1 MTHFLQLVATALI
14 VGVVG
19 GCGPSEPRQP
29 DLPRQPNRWVSSI
42 TVDPDSQ
49 INYIGKTRELV
60 FTTVNWGE
68 ALNGRRTISVGDV
81 VNGVQI
87 GAIRCSFY
95 WKDASYGGAQYMWRG
110 RWGCMAGR
118 NRYEVENAVN
128 EDGSKQFDYIHIS
141 PVSLKANW
149 R

>member
-1 MTHFLQLVATALI
+1 MAGARFLSVMSST
-14 VGVVG
+14 
-19 GCGPSEPRQP
+19 
-29 DLPRQPNRWVSSI
+29 VSKS
-42 TVDPDSQ
+42 
-49 INYIGKTRELV
+49 
-60 FTTVNWGE
+60 
-68 ALNGRRTISVGDV
+68 
-81 VNGVQI
+81 